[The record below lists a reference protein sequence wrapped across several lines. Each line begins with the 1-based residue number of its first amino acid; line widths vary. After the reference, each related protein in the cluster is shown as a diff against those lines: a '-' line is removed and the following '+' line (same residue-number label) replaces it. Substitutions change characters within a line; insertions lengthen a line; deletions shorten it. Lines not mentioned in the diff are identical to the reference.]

1 MQSYN
6 IIMYVLKN
14 RFEEI
19 RRKIKELIDENEALK
34 DRVQNLQEDLLQKEK
49 EIEELNSEKKKL
61 SEEVRLLKLS
71 SSVGRD
77 TSELKEELRII
88 LREIDESLE
97 LIRNR

>member
-77 TSELKEELRII
+77 TSELKEELRIV